1 MDQAYKHILTYSS
14 LALNT
19 SKARHAIEK
28 LPKIWKKSIRRKRI
42 GPSSTRNREEE
53 GHHIWFVR

>member
-14 LALNT
+14 LTLNT
-19 SKARHAIEK
+19 SKARHVIEN
-28 LPKIWKKSIRRKRI
+28 LPKMKKI

>member
-14 LALNT
+14 LALIT

-28 LPKIWKKSIRRKRI
+28 LPKIWRKINSQKKDWSILY
-42 GPSSTRNREEE
+42 
-53 GHHIWFVR
+53 